1 LSLQVVC
8 SNDDY
13 WPLPWYFRALPRVG
27 WWDHIGEGFV
37 PTGVILASPEFEPG
51 LLKKMYEMPPPGERM
66 LYVPLFDRPMFL
78 RPGKELRGY
87 IRLDLRDAMLS
98 GKSQ

>member
-1 LSLQVVC
+1 
-8 SNDDY
+8 
-13 WPLPWYFRALPRVG
+13 
-27 WWDHIGEGFV
+27 
-37 PTGVILASPEFEPG
+37 
-51 LLKKMYEMPPPGERM
+51 M